1 MNLTIACRYW
11 LLCVGLMSPALNIA
25 AATTAA
31 DGTELAPRESTLQL
45 PRYGEVAIYRPRGE
59 PNAVMIFL
67 SGDAGWRLGVVDMAR
82 LFATEGALVAGI
94 DVRRYLDSI
103 KPGGAGAAAAACTNV
118 AADFEVLSQTLQ
130 HQLQLREYRH
140 PVLAGY
146 SSGASVAY
154 AALAQAPRGTFSGV
168 ISLGFCPDQ
177 DFSGARL
184 CRVNGA
190 DYSLPTA
197 AKPPAH
203 SLILKANARIRD
215 PWIVAQGELD
225 RVCKAPA
232 AREFTTQVPAAEL
245 LALPAVG
252 HGFSVT
258 ADWWPQLQRSYGAMV
273 AKSAPLAPIASDVS
287 DLPIY
292 ETART
297 TAAPSSRRI
306 ALLVTGDGGWAGLD
320 RDLADALA
328 TRGIPTA
335 ALSSIRY
342 FWKQRTP
349 EQTAADLT
357 RMIRHYLAAWQGER
371 VLLLGYSFGADV
383 VPFIYNRLPPELR
396 ARVDVIGIMG
406 LSAHASFEFKLSE
419 WLPGGAAGDLSTVGE
434 IQRSGGVPT
443 LCVMGDGEKDSACP
457 LARSATVQ
465 AVTIGTGHHFS
476 GKAAEIVTQLLKI
489 ADP

>member
-1 MNLTIACRYW
+1 MNWSAACLCW
-11 LLCVGLMSPALNIA
+11 LLCVGLILPESGIA
-25 AATTAA
+25 AATPAA
-31 DGTELAPRESTLQL
+31 DRGELAPRESTLKL
-45 PRYGEVAIYRPRGE
+45 PRFGEVAIYRPRGE

-67 SGDAGWRLGVVDMAR
+67 SGDAGWRLGVVEMAR
-82 LFATEGALVAGI
+82 LFANEGTLVAGI

-103 KPGGAGAAAAACTNV
+103 KPGANSAAAACTNV
-118 AADFEVLSQTLQ
+118 AADLEALSQTLQ
-130 HQLQLREYRH
+130 HQLQLHDYRH

-146 SSGASVAY
+146 SSGASVVY
-154 AALAQAPRGTFSGV
+154 AALSQAPRGTFSGV
-168 ISLGFCPDQ
+168 VSLGFCADQ

-184 CRVNGA
+184 CRVNGTA
-190 DYSLPTA
+190 YSLPTTA
-197 AKPPAH
+197 RPQDH
-203 SLILKANARIRD
+203 SLLLKANAGIRD
-215 PWIVAQGELD
+215 PWLVVQGERD

-232 AREFTTQVPAAEL
+232 AREFTAQVPIAEL

-252 HGFSVT
+252 HGFAVT
-258 ADWWPQLQRSYGAMV
+258 ADWWPQLQQSYSVMI
-273 AKSAPLAPIASDVS
+273 AKSAPLAPQDSDIS

-292 ETART
+292 ETARIA
-297 TAAPSSRRI
+297 AAPASKRI

-357 RMIRHYLAAWQGER
+357 RMIRHYLSAWQGDR

-419 WLPGGAAGDLSTVGE
+419 WLPGGASGDLGTVAE
-434 IQRSGGVPT
+434 IQRSGAVPT
-443 LCVMGDGEKDSACP
+443 LCVKGDGEKDSAC
-457 LARSATVQ
+457 LQAQSATVQ
-465 AVTIGTGHHFS
+465 VVTIGKGHHFS
-476 GKAAEIVTQLLKI
+476 GKATEIVTQLLAI
-489 ADP
+489 ADR